1 LTLVPIKRYYCI
13 GSHKEILLLCVSF
26 AIVGLFSSAGV
37 GLLVGYLVIRIIGKI
52 SLKIRFEKER
62 KKRQKLE
69 ILVHKSQDFSM
80 NLFKVIF
87 VLIGAI

>member
-1 LTLVPIKRYYCI
+1 
-13 GSHKEILLLCVSF
+13 
-26 AIVGLFSSAGV
+26 LFSSAGV

-69 ILVHKSQDFSM
+69 ILVHKSQDFSG
-80 NLFKVIF
+80 V
-87 VLIGAI
+87 